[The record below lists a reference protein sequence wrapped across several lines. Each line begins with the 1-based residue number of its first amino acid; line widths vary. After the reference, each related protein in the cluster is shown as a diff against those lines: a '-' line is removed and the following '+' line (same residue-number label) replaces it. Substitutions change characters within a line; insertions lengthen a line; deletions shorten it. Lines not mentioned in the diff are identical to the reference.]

1 MAIITELIMS
11 TSTQYFL
18 LIPLEGSST
27 PSSTPATALLESVEQ
42 ELGLQPPAR
51 ESKAPIITEVLK
63 APRQF
68 QQSGTSYIELL
79 VQDTR
84 RKPRSAWY

>member
-27 PSSTPATALLESVEQ
+27 PSLLESVEQ